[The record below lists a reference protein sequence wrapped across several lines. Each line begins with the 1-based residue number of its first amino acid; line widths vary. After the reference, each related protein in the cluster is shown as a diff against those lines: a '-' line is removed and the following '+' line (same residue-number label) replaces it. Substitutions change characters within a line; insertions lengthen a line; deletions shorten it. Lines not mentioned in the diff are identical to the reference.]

1 MAQILGGKKM
11 PDILKFEWIRYSTYN
26 IILDG
31 KKIGVIDPNYSERKK
46 SSGSFEDDF
55 DGNREIAKTRLIRTF
70 FEFFLPSNRMAA
82 AQ

>member
-1 MAQILGGKKM
+1 MAQILGGKKI

-46 SSGSFEDDF
+46 SSVSFEDDF

-82 AQ
+82 VQ

>member
-1 MAQILGGKKM
+1 MPEILDFK
-11 PDILKFEWIRYSTYN
+11 WIRLSAYD
-26 IILDG
+26 IILRG
-31 KKIGVIDPNYSERKK
+31 KKIGEIVPNSTERKK
-46 SSGSFEDDF
+46 SSVSFEDDF

>member
-1 MAQILGGKKM
+1 M

-46 SSGSFEDDF
+46 SSVSFEDDF

-70 FEFFLPSNRMAA
+70 LSFFYLQIGWQLHSRCNFPEDSR
-82 AQ
+82 

>member
-1 MAQILGGKKM
+1 M

-46 SSGSFEDDF
+46 SSVSFEDDF
-55 DGNREIAKTRLIRTF
+55 DGNR
-70 FEFFLPSNRMAA
+70 
-82 AQ
+82 